1 MHSTTPE
8 VASAVAHG
16 LRRLL
21 PEDAAPYIAR
31 FGTASGVY
39 AGPGTVG
46 IALVQAEEQVP
57 DQESING
64 S

>member
-1 MHSTTPE
+1 MPATAVE
-8 VASAVAHG
+8 VARG

-21 PEDAAPYIAR
+21 QEDAAPYIAR

-46 IALVQAEEQVP
+46 IALIEAEEQAP
-57 DQESING
+57 EQESING